1 MSNVADLLT
10 RVKNAVKRGE
20 SATAITL
27 IRDAQKEQGCIED
40 TADDVRAFL
49 AGTRPLIGC
58 CFCDDEPHYAGRA
71 WIERLAIGVAAGDEY
86 LLPSATQC
94 VDILEFLTEI
104 QPVSP
109 ELCYGCAG
117 QGEQVGLNIVLRHV
131 QRRLTELIE
140 AAEAK

>member
-1 MSNVADLLT
+1 MSKVADLLT
-10 RVKNAVKRGE
+10 RVENAVKRGE

-27 IRDAQKEQGCIED
+27 IRDAQKEQGSNED
-40 TADDVRAFL
+40 GADEVRAFL

-71 WIERLAIGVAAGDEY
+71 WIERLAIGMATGDED

-104 QPVSP
+104 EPVSQK
-109 ELCYGCAG
+109 LCYGCAG
-117 QGEQVGLNIVLRHV
+117 HEEQTGLNIVLGHV